1 MLVRLLTVVLF
12 QTATPGMVPS
22 PLVPSDAVLVST
34 EVVCAVQHAVRWRE
48 AEWTKMECRDRARD
62 FADAGRRWGF
72 SPTQLVAMSLAES
85 DFRVGAQRVDG
96 GALDEGLMG
105 VRCVVGRRG
114 RCTNWPVRGLT
125 PRQLL
130 EPRRNIMAGAQILA
144 ELHHGDEAGYN
155 GDHSGTDRY
164 PRKVAAI
171 AASLGGVEVRV
182 RGRRLRELVRKVV
195 AAVVREHES

>member
-1 MLVRLLTVVLF
+1 V
-12 QTATPGMVPS
+12 ATTTPS
-22 PLVPSDAVLVST
+22 PVAAGGAAATSP

-48 AEWTKMECRDRARD
+48 AAWTERECRDRARD

-72 SPTQLVAMSLAES
+72 SPTQLAAMSLAES
-85 DFRVGAQRVDG
+85 DFRVRAWRVDG
-96 GALDEGLMG
+96 SALDEGLMG
-105 VRCVVGRRG
+105 VRCVVGRLG

-130 EPRRNIMAGAQILA
+130 EPRRNIMAGTQILA
-144 ELHHGDEAGYN
+144 DLHHGDVAGYN

-171 AASLGGVEVRV
+171 AAALGGVEVRV
-182 RGRRLRELVRKVV
+182 RGRRLRELVRKIA
-195 AAVVREHES
+195 AAVTREKKS